1 MKLSSLSP
9 VRNEKGC
16 RQWGYW
22 FTFKE
27 KKCSVR
33 KDALTTLVTAEMQAN
48 RHITVN
54 LSFLHRT
61 EQSLGKNIP
70 QLFISCWDISSKY
83 LCKSLYKWIHIVTVF
98 SKVLH
103 YLKAKASGEFISMY
117 HYIIYVCVCIT
128 LCLNTFYSSHLFS
141 LKSNTLL
148 FLLALLYYSNQSTF
162 KCRWSFCKIDD
173 LTIFHSYTPFSL
185 WPQQNTRHQKFHS
198 VK

>member
-117 HYIIYVCVCIT
+117 HYIIYIHICVCVYH
-128 LCLNTFYSSHLFS
+128 FMFEYFLFFPS
-141 LKSNTLL
+141 LL
-148 FLLALLYYSNQSTF
+148 FKMQYFTF
-162 KCRWSFCKIDD
+162 SIGFIV
-173 LTIFHSYTPFSL
+173 LF
-185 WPQQNTRHQKFHS
+185 
-198 VK
+198 